1 MWTRLSQA
9 FRRVRRS
16 DLELQGLL
24 PAEVIDQA
32 IKAAGYVDHAR
43 VYTAVTTMLT
53 FLGQVLRAD
62 RSCQQAV
69 SGLIVQRVAADQP
82 ACSADTAAYCKARQ
96 RLPEAAFW
104 DVQRQTGRIV
114 EEQAAPQS
122 HWHGRRV
129 RVVDGSTLKIEET
142 AENCAVYPLQAGL
155 QPGTSFPLVR
165 ILVVF
170 SLAVGTVLEAAIRP
184 YQGKGTGETGMLR
197 SLMGS
202 PALAA
207 GDVLLGDRYFAGFWD
222 IAFWQGRGLDIVT
235 RLPKSRHVDFRQ
247 GQRRGPEERLITW
260 RKTERPDWL
269 MPAEAQQFPDTLT
282 LRAVRVRVSQPGF
295 RTRVLI
301 VITTLLDPVAY
312 PASSLAELYRRRWQA
327 ELNLRSLK
335 THLGLE
341 QLRTKH
347 PETVRKEFA
356 MHLTAY
362 NCVRRVGAE
371 AAHTAEVAPWSISFK
386 GALQALNEFLPR
398 LHHTPLDLWME
409 HLLHTAQQLRVDRRD
424 RVEPYA
430 TKQRPKEYPVL
441 KEPRSRYKSRMR
453 SRG

>member
-1 MWTRLSQA
+1 MWSRLSQA

-24 PAEVIDQA
+24 PAEVIEQA
-32 IKAAGYVDHAR
+32 LRAAGYVEHAR

-53 FLGQVLRAD
+53 FLGQLLRAD

-69 SGLIVQRVAADQP
+69 SGLIAQRVAANQT

-96 RLPEAAFW
+96 RLPEAVFW
-104 DVQRQTGRIV
+104 DLQQQTGRIV
-114 EEQAAPQS
+114 EEQAPPEA
-122 HWHGRRV
+122 HWCGRRV
-129 RVVDGSTLKIEET
+129 RVVDGSTLKIEDT
-142 AENCAVYPLQAGL
+142 AENRAEYPLQAGL
-155 QPGTSFPLVR
+155 QPGTSYPLVR

-197 SLMGS
+197 SLAGS

-222 IAFWQGRGLDIVT
+222 IACWQRQGLDLVT
-235 RLPKSRHVDFRQ
+235 RLPKSRVVDFRT
-247 GQRRGPEERLITW
+247 GQRLGPDDRLITW
-260 RKTERPDWL
+260 PKTARPDWL
-269 MPAEAQQFPDTLT
+269 TPAEARLFPDTLI
-282 LRAVRVRVSQPGF
+282 LRAVRVRVAQPGF

-301 VITTLLDPVAY
+301 VLTTLLDPVAY
-312 PASSLAELYRRRWQA
+312 PASAVAELYRRRWQA

-335 THLGLE
+335 THLGME

-362 NCVRRVGAE
+362 NCVRRLGAE
-371 AAHTAEVAPWSISFK
+371 AAHAAQVPAWSISFK

-398 LHHTPLDLWME
+398 LHHTPLSLWMR
-409 HLLHTAQQLRVDRRD
+409 HLLWTAQQLRVDRRD

-441 KEPRSRYKSRMR
+441 REPRSRYKSRVR
-453 SRG
+453 VRR